1 MWLRHGTSMCG
12 NTLKTG
18 MTSLSGSKSLRRVWA
33 ALFAQLLGWWNHPG
47 VSSELVERFL
57 IWLGFVHQRFFD
69 QISAHYL
76 PVLGIQG
83 IGQVPIFATTWTNF
97 PAPTGNVQI
106 DGKHRSFDRWKTGSL
121 ELFLVEFGLQKDLS
135 TRHVIVLVLWFCFSG
150 SSCRSIQGCPEQD
163 IKREPLSRGRSI
175 CTLDWKT
182 CRQIK
187 VNYSFTGPS
196 ANSYPRKTFGQ
207 GKDEAEET
215 EGMPWGIR
223 PEAHCCMAAPW
234 QQNKKSQGLSLNGVM
249 LDLCIGFCCICEFW
263 KHLRADCESMSLYQ
277 DASCGL
283 LLMRFGSCDEHL
295 QSRKGMMGVFHL
307 ASLRQS
313 HALMI
318 KQATQKIIQMFCSP
332 GCTMPYSKVQRF
344 LGIGIFLV
352 QWMKNPRNRML
363 THDI

>member
-83 IGQVPIFATTWTNF
+83 IGQVPIFATTWTSF

-135 TRHVIVLVLWFCFSG
+135 TRHVIVLVLWFLFFRFLMQIYS
-150 SSCRSIQGCPEQD
+150 R
-163 IKREPLSRGRSI
+163 LSWTRYQKGT
-175 CTLDWKT
+175 TL
-182 CRQIK
+182 
-187 VNYSFTGPS
+187 
-196 ANSYPRKTFGQ
+196 PRKIDLHFGL
-207 GKDEAEET
+207 KDMQA
-215 EGMPWGIR
+215 
-223 PEAHCCMAAPW
+223 
-234 QQNKKSQGLSLNGVM
+234 NKGEL
-249 LDLCIGFCCICEFW
+249 
-263 KHLRADCESMSLYQ
+263 
-277 DASCGL
+277 
-283 LLMRFGSCDEHL
+283 
-295 QSRKGMMGVFHL
+295 
-307 ASLRQS
+307 
-313 HALMI
+313 
-318 KQATQKIIQMFCSP
+318 
-332 GCTMPYSKVQRF
+332 
-344 LGIGIFLV
+344 
-352 QWMKNPRNRML
+352 
-363 THDI
+363 